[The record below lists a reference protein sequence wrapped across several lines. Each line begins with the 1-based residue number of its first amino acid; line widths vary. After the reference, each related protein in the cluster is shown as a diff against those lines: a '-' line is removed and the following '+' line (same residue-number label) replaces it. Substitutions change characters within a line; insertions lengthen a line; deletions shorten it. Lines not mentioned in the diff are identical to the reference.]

1 MKGDEKEKKK
11 LYHVLPASQ
20 LGDPSWPRRG
30 EAGAEVGPGVNLT
43 KIEGQV
49 QAQDRG
55 SGVNLPKIEYWVQAQ
70 DIRSGSRPKIEDRV
84 QGQDRGS
91 DLSPRYRIKIK
102 AKIEPSRP
110 RKEYHNLSY
119 INIRTSKALNL
130 PKAHRRLGDRQS
142 SREPSSDQSQLQ
154 RRSPTSG
161 EVRCPSAWFRYDLD
175 LRRLKCIFKMFFFLK
190 RDL

>member
-30 EAGAEVGPGVNLT
+30 EAGAEVSPGVNLPM
-43 KIEGQV
+43 IE
-49 QAQDRG
+49 DR
-55 SGVNLPKIEYWVQAQ
+55 VQAQ

-142 SREPSSDQSQLQ
+142 SREPSSDQSRLQ

-175 LRRLKCIFKMFFFLK
+175 LRRLKCIFKMFFSYK
-190 RDL
+190 ETCSRQVRRSRDFHG